1 VYGQINLMREWT
13 ADEIAAIAARLR
25 RARQRAGF
33 ERATDAA
40 RKFGWNYSRYMNYE
54 NGVRAIPPKQ
64 AVLFASAFSV
74 TIDFIYFGKG
84 DTVNEA
90 ETMRGVFSAMVRR
103 IPLVQLENM
112 AEIKKIVSGSEPMPA
127 LPSIPVS
134 HDLALPERAIFIE
147 IQDKSMS
154 NHNEPVSFEPG
165 DKAMIDLDALPA
177 PADFVLALVPEE
189 GELLFRLY
197 REVGRAEDG
206 SMIADLVPLNPNF
219 RTIRLFGTG
228 QAQIIGVCCQVHR
241 ILNLVQAPR
250 RGRSG

>member
-1 VYGQINLMREWT
+1 MNPMREWT
-13 ADEIAAIAARLR
+13 ADEIAAIAERLR
-25 RARQRAGF
+25 RARLRAGF

-64 AVLFASAFSV
+64 AILFASAFSV

-84 DTVNEA
+84 DIVNRP
-90 ETMRGVFSAMVRR
+90 ETMGGVFSTMVRR

-112 AEIKKIVSGSEPMPA
+112 VEIQRIASGLEPMLA
-127 LPSIPVS
+127 AAVPVS
-134 HDLALPERAIFIE
+134 HDGALPGRAIFIE

-189 GELLFRLY
+189 GEALFRLY
-197 REVGRAEDG
+197 REAGRAEDG

-219 RTIRLFGTG
+219 RTIRISGAG
-228 QAQIIGVCCQVHR
+228 SAQIIGVCCQVHR
-241 ILNLVQAPR
+241 ILSLAQAPR
-250 RGRSG
+250 RGRPG

>member
-1 VYGQINLMREWT
+1 MREWT

-112 AEIKKIVSGSEPMPA
+112 AEIKKIASGEPMPA
-127 LPSIPVS
+127 VPAVPVS
-134 HDLALPERAIFIE
+134 HELTLPERAIFIE

-165 DKAMIDLDALPA
+165 DKAMIDLDAVPA
-177 PADFVLALVPEE
+177 PSDFVLALVPEE
-189 GELLFRLY
+189 GEALFRLY
-197 REVGRAEDG
+197 REVGRAKDG

-219 RTIRLFGTG
+219 RTIRISGTG
-228 QAQIIGVCCQVHR
+228 PAQIIGVCCQVHR

-250 RGRSG
+250 RGRSA